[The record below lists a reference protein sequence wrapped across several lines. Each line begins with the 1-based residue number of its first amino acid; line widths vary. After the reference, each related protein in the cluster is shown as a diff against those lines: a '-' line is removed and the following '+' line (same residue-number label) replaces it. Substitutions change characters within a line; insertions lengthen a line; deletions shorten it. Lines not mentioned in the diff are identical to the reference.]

1 MTLQAD
7 ALRKAWLGAGW
18 LGIGLVVFLSL
29 TPAPPQVDLGAYT
42 DKWEHLSAYALLMWW
57 FCQLQLA
64 PPRRALTGLWIVAM
78 GIAIEFAQRATA
90 TRMFEVSD
98 MVAGA
103 LGVGLGW
110 LLATPRTPNALRWL
124 QRRLAP
130 AADNPGGH

>member
-1 MTLQAD
+1 VTLQAE
-7 ALRKAWLGAGW
+7 ALRKAWRTAGW
-18 LGIGLVVFLSL
+18 LGVGLVVFLSL
-29 TPAPPQVDLGAYT
+29 IPAPPEVNLGAYT

-57 FCQLQLA
+57 FSQLQVA
-64 PPRRALTGLWIVAM
+64 PRRRALTALWIVAM

-90 TRMFEVSD
+90 TRMFEISD
-98 MVAGA
+98 MVTGT

-130 AADNPGGH
+130 AADSPGGQ

>member
-1 MTLQAD
+1 MLQAE
-7 ALRKAWLGAGW
+7 ALRKVWQAAGW
-18 LGIGLVVFLSL
+18 LGVGLVLFLSL
-29 TPAPPQVDLGAYT
+29 TPAPPQVDLGAYG
-42 DKWEHLSAYALLMWW
+42 DKWEHLSAYAVLMWW
-57 FCQLQLA
+57 FCQLRIALSG
-64 PPRRALTGLWIVAM
+64 RAVTAVALIAM

-130 AADNPGGH
+130 AADNPGGQ

>member
-1 MTLQAD
+1 VTLQAE
-7 ALRKAWLGAGW
+7 ALRKAWRAVGW
-18 LGIGLVVFLSL
+18 LGVGLVVFLSL

-42 DKWEHLSAYALLMWW
+42 DKWEHLSAYALVMWW

-64 PPRRALTGLWIVAM
+64 SSGRLLTGMGLIAM

-124 QRRLAP
+124 QRWLAS